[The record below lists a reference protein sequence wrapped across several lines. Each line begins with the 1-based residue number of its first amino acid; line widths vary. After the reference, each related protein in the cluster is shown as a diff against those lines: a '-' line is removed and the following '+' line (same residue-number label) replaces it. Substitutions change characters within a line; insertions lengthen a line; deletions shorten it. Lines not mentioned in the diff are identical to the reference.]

1 MSGYGTGVAFRDI
14 YHGSGLVDTGGII
27 GGCSISGR
35 SECVNNI
42 TPIGSQD
49 LYPVVG
55 ESSWR
60 ESSSLGGGGAA
71 SSIGNLSVLSS
82 SVGSPA
88 CQESILREQQRLAIL
103 FESSESVESCVEHS
117 PSEQILYQTP
127 SPVLISQQYSPQSYA
142 GSQGHATSAYYSGE
156 PQYVLVE
163 APAGPYEATS
173 LGFVSSALQA
183 TPPQLL
189 QPDFSHS
196 PQPLNFN
203 QQLPQVNPHLLQLQL
218 QLQAQQQQQESDLL
232 SQPRASWSSAIDL
245 GPRPQVMKKTS
256 AQDKRLGVPRQTKL
270 YRGVRQRH
278 WGKWVAEIRL
288 PRNRTR
294 LWLGTFDTAEEAA
307 MAYDTAAY
315 KLRGDYARLNFP
327 HRRHVDQGGSSGGA
341 SADPGQWSS
350 NGSGD
355 SGVTSTSPKG
365 IPISSTLETKLQEIA
380 YQKDLQA
387 KMEGDKRNHPH
398 SEPSQ
403 YKTGLRNSKQQTST
417 SEQTTLKRSESPCST
432 NAGVANHLL
441 FRQGGDS
448 SSPSLCHSPP
458 SSSSSDESRCVSSP
472 GSGSSDDNGENN
484 KGSSIHDT
492 RFDIDSLLCVP
503 NSVVDM
509 SWDVLCLNDTPETTS
524 SAASVGVVRK
534 QQAHSMSSATL
545 SPSQVFNV
553 WRQCE

>member
-1 MSGYGTGVAFRDI
+1 MAAVAKNYHMMSGYGTGVACRDI

-35 SECVNNI
+35 SDCVNNI
-42 TPIGSQD
+42 TSIGSQD

-60 ESSSLGGGGAA
+60 ESSLGGAA
-71 SSIGNLSVLSS
+71 TAASLIGNISVLSS

-103 FESSESVESCVEHS
+103 FESSESVESGVEHS

-127 SPVLISQQYSPQSYA
+127 SPALISQQQYSPQSYA

-156 PQYVLVE
+156 PQYVYVE

-173 LGFVSSALQA
+173 LGFVSSALQV

-189 QPDFSHS
+189 QPDFTHS

-203 QQLPQVNPHLLQLQL
+203 QQLPQLNPHLLQLQL

-245 GPRPQVMKKTS
+245 GPRPQAMKKTS

-307 MAYDTAAY
+307 MAYDT
-315 KLRGDYARLNFP
+315 GMF
-327 HRRHVDQGGSSGGA
+327 
-341 SADPGQWSS
+341 
-350 NGSGD
+350 
-355 SGVTSTSPKG
+355 
-365 IPISSTLETKLQEIA
+365 
-380 YQKDLQA
+380 
-387 KMEGDKRNHPH
+387 
-398 SEPSQ
+398 
-403 YKTGLRNSKQQTST
+403 KT
-417 SEQTTLKRSESPCST
+417 
-432 NAGVANHLL
+432 
-441 FRQGGDS
+441 
-448 SSPSLCHSPP
+448 
-458 SSSSSDESRCVSSP
+458 
-472 GSGSSDDNGENN
+472 
-484 KGSSIHDT
+484 
-492 RFDIDSLLCVP
+492 
-503 NSVVDM
+503 
-509 SWDVLCLNDTPETTS
+509 
-524 SAASVGVVRK
+524 
-534 QQAHSMSSATL
+534 
-545 SPSQVFNV
+545 
-553 WRQCE
+553 

>member
-1 MSGYGTGVAFRDI
+1 MAAVAKNYHMMTGYGTGVACRDI
-14 YHGSGLVDTGGII
+14 YHGSGLVDTGGI

-49 LYPVVG
+49 LYPVGG

-60 ESSSLGGGGAA
+60 ESSSLGGAA
-71 SSIGNLSVLSS
+71 SLVGNLSVLSS

-88 CQESILREQQRLAIL
+88 CQESILREKQRLAIL

-117 PSEQILYQTP
+117 PSEHVLYQTP

-173 LGFVSSALQA
+173 LGFVSSALQV

-189 QPDFSHS
+189 QSDFAHS

-218 QLQAQQQQQESDLL
+218 QLHAQQQQQQQESDLL

-245 GPRPQVMKKTS
+245 GPRPQPMKKTS

-307 MAYDTAAY
+307 MAYDTGTY
-315 KLRGDYARLNFP
+315 KILELVLVSF
-327 HRRHVDQGGSSGGA
+327 SS
-341 SADPGQWSS
+341 
-350 NGSGD
+350 
-355 SGVTSTSPKG
+355 
-365 IPISSTLETKLQEIA
+365 
-380 YQKDLQA
+380 
-387 KMEGDKRNHPH
+387 
-398 SEPSQ
+398 
-403 YKTGLRNSKQQTST
+403 
-417 SEQTTLKRSESPCST
+417 
-432 NAGVANHLL
+432 
-441 FRQGGDS
+441 
-448 SSPSLCHSPP
+448 
-458 SSSSSDESRCVSSP
+458 
-472 GSGSSDDNGENN
+472 
-484 KGSSIHDT
+484 
-492 RFDIDSLLCVP
+492 SLLCV
-503 NSVVDM
+503 
-509 SWDVLCLNDTPETTS
+509 
-524 SAASVGVVRK
+524 
-534 QQAHSMSSATL
+534 
-545 SPSQVFNV
+545 
-553 WRQCE
+553 

>member
-1 MSGYGTGVAFRDI
+1 MRLRIDILKAANDLFHFLVRFYRVCCTFGAPLKLATDSTGFA
-14 YHGSGLVDTGGII
+14 
-27 GGCSISGR
+27 
-35 SECVNNI
+35 
-42 TPIGSQD
+42 
-49 LYPVVG
+49 
-55 ESSWR
+55 
-60 ESSSLGGGGAA
+60 
-71 SSIGNLSVLSS
+71 
-82 SVGSPA
+82 
-88 CQESILREQQRLAIL
+88 
-103 FESSESVESCVEHS
+103 
-117 PSEQILYQTP
+117 
-127 SPVLISQQYSPQSYA
+127 
-142 GSQGHATSAYYSGE
+142 
-156 PQYVLVE
+156 
-163 APAGPYEATS
+163 
-173 LGFVSSALQA
+173 
-183 TPPQLL
+183 
-189 QPDFSHS
+189 
-196 PQPLNFN
+196 
-203 QQLPQVNPHLLQLQL
+203 
-218 QLQAQQQQQESDLL
+218 
-232 SQPRASWSSAIDL
+232 
-245 GPRPQVMKKTS
+245 
-256 AQDKRLGVPRQTKL
+256 
-270 YRGVRQRH
+270 
-278 WGKWVAEIRL
+278 
-288 PRNRTR
+288 
-294 LWLGTFDTAEEAA
+294 
-307 MAYDTAAY
+307 AAY

-355 SGVTSTSPKG
+355 SGVTSASPKG

-387 KMEGDKRNHPH
+387 KIEGEKKIHPL
-398 SEPSQ
+398 SEPGQ

-484 KGSSIHDT
+484 KGSSIYDT

-503 NSVVDM
+503 NNSEVDM

-545 SPSQVFNV
+545 SPPQVFRV